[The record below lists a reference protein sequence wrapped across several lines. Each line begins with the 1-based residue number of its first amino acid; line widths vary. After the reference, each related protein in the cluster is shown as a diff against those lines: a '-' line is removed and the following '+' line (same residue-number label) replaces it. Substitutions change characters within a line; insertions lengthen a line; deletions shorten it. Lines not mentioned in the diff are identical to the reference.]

1 MGDNGEHR
9 KQAVSG
15 AAFKEYLHR
24 SMVAM
29 PDMAG
34 KLAQEEQRI
43 LRRDQACDVA
53 IGDYVLDVVRRRH
66 FFWTSGHITPDGL
79 GVLAS
84 RLYGAAQAFLGGEP
98 RRGQGRLQA
107 MAADLPPMGPLQVPI
122 HPYVAEAA
130 GLAFW
135 HPEMRY
141 RWYDNLWTFE
151 EYITRY
157 LAYDRSW

>member
-1 MGDNGEHR
+1 
-9 KQAVSG
+9 
-15 AAFKEYLHR
+15 
-24 SMVAM
+24 
-29 PDMAG
+29 
-34 KLAQEEQRI
+34 
-43 LRRDQACDVA
+43 
-53 IGDYVLDVVRRRH
+53 
-66 FFWTSGHITPDGL
+66 
-79 GVLAS
+79 
-84 RLYGAAQAFLGGEP
+84 
-98 RRGQGRLQA
+98 
-107 MAADLPPMGPLQVPI
+107 MGPLQVPI

>member
-1 MGDNGEHR
+1 MCSTSSA
-9 KQAVSG
+9 AVIFLDERPYHS
-15 AAFKEYLHR
+15 
-24 SMVAM
+24 
-29 PDMAG
+29 
-34 KLAQEEQRI
+34 
-43 LRRDQACDVA
+43 RRP
-53 IGDYVLDVVRRRH
+53 GR
-66 FFWTSGHITPDGL
+66 
-79 GVLAS
+79 S
-84 RLYGAAQAFLGGEP
+84 RLPPLSGGPGFPGWRAAAGA
-98 RRGQGRLQA
+98 R
-107 MAADLPPMGPLQVPI
+107 AADLPPMGPLQVPI